1 MAKIQFELATGQ
13 SKAENHA
20 KGQSGFGPSAARWG
34 KRTFKRL
41 GGKMQKLASKNLIA
55 HSLVQ
60 MPNSSF
66 ALLD

>member
-1 MAKIQFELATGQ
+1 MAKIQFELWAKP
-13 SKAENHA
+13 SKVEKHA
-20 KGQSGFGPSAARWG
+20 KGQSGFVPSAAIWG

-41 GGKMQKLASKNLIA
+41 GGKMQKLASKTLIA

-66 ALLD
+66 ALSD